1 MYLNKNNMVEL
12 ILQKWTFMRF
22 LRLGM
27 GVWLIVESITSH
39 ETAFMIL
46 GGLFT
51 AQAVFNMGCMGGN
64 CAVNTPLM
72 RQNRFSNTE
81 ETTFEEIK

>member
-1 MYLNKNNMVEL
+1 MLEL

-46 GGLFT
+46 GGLFLV
-51 AQAVFNMGCMGGN
+51 QAVFNVGCMGGN
-64 CAVNTPLM
+64 CAVNTPM
-72 RQNRFSNTE
+72 RRNRFSRTE

>member
-1 MYLNKNNMVEL
+1 MLEL

-22 LRLGM
+22 MRLGM
-27 GVWLIVESITSH
+27 GVWLIVESLKSH

-46 GGLFT
+46 GGLFLV
-51 AQAVFNMGCMGGN
+51 QAVFNVGCMGGQ
-64 CAVNTPLM
+64 CAVPM
-72 RQNRFSNTE
+72 RRNQFSRIE

>member
-1 MYLNKNNMVEL
+1 MVEL

-22 LRLGM
+22 LRLGI

-39 ETAFMIL
+39 ETMFMLL

-51 AQAVFNMGCMGGN
+51 AQAIFNMGCVGGN
-64 CAVNTPLM
+64 CAVPA
-72 RQNRFSNTE
+72 RRRPFSKTE

>member
-1 MYLNKNNMVEL
+1 MLEL
-12 ILQKWTFMRF
+12 ILRKWTFMRF

-46 GGLFT
+46 GGLFLV
-51 AQAVFNMGCMGGN
+51 QAVFNVGCMGGN
-64 CAVNTPLM
+64 CAVNTPQM
-72 RQNRFSNTE
+72 RQNRFNRAE